1 MYYLKDKEKIIGAIY
16 SIDEHYYFIYSAE
29 KYSDIMT
36 QLLLD
41 ISEDMRYTTDI
52 ESYFK
57 YWINDIHIERRK

>member
-1 MYYLKDKEKIIGAIY
+1 MYYLKDKDKILGVIY
-16 SIDEHYYFIYSAE
+16 PIDEYYYFIYSAE

-41 ISEDMRYTTDI
+41 ISEDMCDTTDI
-52 ESYFK
+52 EEYFK